1 MATTHHPSRQTLSAS
16 TPSAQLPPERPRDA
30 EERRLREEHILDTTA
45 ALLVRFGYR
54 KTTVDDVAREAGVGK
69 GTIYLHWK
77 DKNALVR
84 AAIWREQQKF
94 SEDIKQ
100 RIAADPNGGLLH
112 RVTTHGVLATL
123 ASPLIAAMFT
133 GKSDIYS
140 GALGTYDPGY
150 INQLVIDT
158 DDYLIQLQNAGL
170 VRSDLPV
177 SLITYLMTAIK
188 VGIVYL
194 PEILGQHH
202 MPALPQLAESLSD
215 LMRRWL
221 EPEQL
226 PGDTEVGKE
235 SLNELLD
242 KIKEPANT
250 PAVS

>member
-1 MATTHHPSRQTLSAS
+1 MASTRHPSRRTLSGSA
-16 TPSAQLPPERPRDA
+16 PPAQLPPERPRDA

-45 ALLVRFGYR
+45 MLLVRYGFR
-54 KTTVDDVAREAGVGK
+54 KTTIDDVAREAGVGK

-77 DKNALVR
+77 DKNELFR
-84 AAIWREQQKF
+84 AAIWREQERL

-100 RIAADPNGGLLH
+100 RIAADPKGGSLH

-123 ASPLIAAMFT
+123 ASPLMAAILT

-140 GALGTYDPGY
+140 GVLGAYDPGY
-150 INQLVIDT
+150 INQLLSDT
-158 DDYLIQLQNAGL
+158 DAYLIQLQDAGL
-170 VRSDLPV
+170 VRSELPA
-177 SLITYLMTAIK
+177 SLITYLMTALK

-194 PEILGQHH
+194 PEILGQDN
-202 MPALPQLAESLSD
+202 MPAIPQLAEGLSD

-226 PGDTEVGKE
+226 PGDTEAGKE

-242 KIKEPANT
+242 RIKRPA
-250 PAVS
+250 